1 MITLG
6 YIIYMVKLYISNE
19 ESASIKPKILAK
31 KCYLEGKQKSRYRFA
46 ASECRT
52 ARMSHIQLE

>member
-1 MITLG
+1 
-6 YIIYMVKLYISNE
+6 MVKLYISNE